1 VKDWPDRSFF
11 TDDKTCGTRETREK
25 RARDLRN
32 LTQTHKCVFFYFFSE
47 KLKQNERNS
56 FW

>member
-1 VKDWPDRSFF
+1 MIKPVE
-11 TDDKTCGTRETREK
+11 TRETREK